1 MAARR
6 WGRRHEEGAEGGYPA
21 AVVRQ
26 LDRLDIRR
34 SAFVGVLIQPRTLTV
49 AAALVVAREE
59 SGPVSLLI
67 GFVAFAVVSTAALLG
82 ILVYVVRRPERA
94 TLRLA
99 DVVAV
104 LERQAPVII
113 TVLFAGAGGY
123 LVARRRVEPAALSGR
138 DRASTPRA
146 PSGHGQ
152 PHGVPARARTP
163 RR

>member
-1 MAARR
+1 MSARGDAASVVEIAVGVLLLVMAARR
-6 WGRRHEEGAEGGYPA
+6 WRRRHEEGAEGGYPA

-34 SAFVGVLIQPRTLTV
+34 SAFVGVLIQPRALTV

-123 LVARRRVEPAALSGR
+123 LVL
-138 DRASTPRA
+138 D
-146 PSGHGQ
+146 
-152 PHGVPARARTP
+152 GVWNLLR
-163 RR
+163 